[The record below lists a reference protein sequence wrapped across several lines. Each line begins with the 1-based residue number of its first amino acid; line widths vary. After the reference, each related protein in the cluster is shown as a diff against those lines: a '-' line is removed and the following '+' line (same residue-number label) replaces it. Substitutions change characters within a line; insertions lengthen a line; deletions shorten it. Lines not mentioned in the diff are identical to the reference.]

1 MPGQFKNTGTTPGGN
16 LKLVNNSNSGNFALS
31 TATGFTVY
39 SSDFNT
45 VNTGYGCEGDN
56 TGFSIGG
63 PYKSGQAFYQ
73 ANFDINTGGNI
84 AKADQIAAYFAAN
97 GLTINNNSYLF
108 NISYGPGSTVSS
120 GIAVVSFY
128 YYSNAA
134 VWLNIGTVDTSI
146 PGWDTPGTDPFNSLT
161 ALNGTFYLPF
171 TFSVYNPITQ
181 DPSDWC

>member
-1 MPGQFKNTGTTPGGN
+1 MPGQFINTGTNPGG
-16 LKLVNNSNSGNFALS
+16 KVSLVNNNNSGNLAMS
-31 TATGFTVY
+31 RSGFTIY

-63 PYKSGQAFYQ
+63 SYASGQAFYQ

-84 AKADQIAAYFAAN
+84 AKADQITAYFNAN
-97 GLTINNNSYLF
+97 GLTVNNNSYLF

-134 VWLNIGTVDTSI
+134 VWLNIGTVNTTV
-146 PGWDTPGTDPFNSLT
+146 PGWDTPGTDLFSLT

-171 TFSVYNPITQ
+171 AFSVYSPTTQ
-181 DPSDWC
+181 DNANWC